1 MPCPLAGFGPTASRD
16 IVYVSHGVRPGWL
29 GLLVETACV
38 AMILPMDWAFHL
50 DALAPL
56 ELSVHLP

>member
-1 MPCPLAGFGPTASRD
+1 M
-16 IVYVSHGVRPGWL
+16 YVSYGVRPGWL

-38 AMILPMDWAFHL
+38 AMISPMDWALHL

>member
-1 MPCPLAGFGPTASRD
+1 M
-16 IVYVSHGVRPGWL
+16 YVSYGVRPGWL

-38 AMILPMDWAFHL
+38 ATIFPMDRAFHL